1 VAKLA
6 FDVFRLAG
14 SIVLNA
20 ANAISGLRNVRT
32 SSDRTSNSMEELTR
46 RFWQNERRLQGFG
59 DEAEE
64 TEDDLQGLR
73 HEMDRVSNNS
83 MTFSKRLQSLGN
95 GMKSVGNGVKSAG
108 YFMSTFI
115 TAPILAGIAGAIK
128 QASDMNETI
137 SKTQVVF
144 GQASKEVL
152 KWSDQTLKSVGLAK
166 GTALDMAAT
175 FGDMGTAMG
184 LNNNKAKEMAM
195 NLVNLTGD
203 MASFK
208 NMKPEEIH
216 IALTGAYT
224 GETEALKRLGIVMTV
239 ANLERFASARG
250 IKKEYDEMTQAEKI
264 QLRYNYIMN
273 ASKNSVGDFKRTQ
286 QSAANQMRIFTEGIK
301 ESGAKIGTIFLPY
314 FTKAIQFVNKLMD
327 RFHNLSPAM
336 QKIGIVVA
344 LIAAGIGPLL
354 VVIGTAITIIGA
366 LVAAIGTIGL
376 PVAAAIAAII
386 PIIAVFGGFI
396 ATIATAAY
404 KTGIF
409 QKALNFLKN
418 MFDAIKNIIQGNLST
433 ALDILMQKMG
443 LSSGQAAIFTQKV
456 VQARNAVKK
465 AIDVIKNVGRLI
477 KAMFDEDKQKVIDLL
492 VKKFKFSK
500 KEAENFWKKIKT
512 LKNEILKFANK
523 LKNDGVKALTIFAE
537 YIKRGAKFIVDHRKE
552 IAKAISKIISF
563 ATTLVRQAKRG
574 YDAAKWLVKFALK
587 VKSAMDDAK
596 RAVVRALSK
605 MVSDV
610 KSIGSKM
617 WTAGYNAI
625 KALGRGIEAAFWFLR
640 DKASQAASI
649 IANFLGFKSPTKE
662 GPGSTADK
670 WGPNMITMLS
680 KTMLAKKSLLRSA
693 MEQISGEMDLSA
705 KIKNLGISASN
716 NLGAET
722 SGKPKLILQILN
734 PKFFNQQDVSKM
746 MQPVIDRLEFMGFG
760 SR

>member
-1 VAKLA
+1 MA

-14 SIVLNA
+14 SVVLNA

-108 YFMSTFI
+108 HFMTTFI

-239 ANLERFASARG
+239 ANLERFASAQG

-264 QLRYNYIMN
+264 QLRYNYIMK

-327 RFHNLSPAM
+327 KFHNLSPAM
-336 QKIGIVVA
+336 QKVILIVA
-344 LIAAGIGPLL
+344 LVAAGIGPLL
-354 VVIGTAITIIGA
+354 VVIGTAITVIGG

-386 PIIAVFGGFI
+386 PIIAVLGGFI

-404 KTGIF
+404 KTGLL
-409 QKALNFLKN
+409 QKAFNFLKN

-443 LSSGQAAIFTQKV
+443 LSSGQAAIFIQKV

-465 AIDVIKNVGRLI
+465 AIDVIKNVGSLI

-500 KEAENFWKKIKT
+500 KEAQEFWKK
-512 LKNEILKFANK
+512 LKL
-523 LKNDGVKALTIFAE
+523 
-537 YIKRGAKFIVDHRKE
+537 
-552 IAKAISKIISF
+552 
-563 ATTLVRQAKRG
+563 
-574 YDAAKWLVKFALK
+574 
-587 VKSAMDDAK
+587 
-596 RAVVRALSK
+596 
-605 MVSDV
+605 
-610 KSIGSKM
+610 
-617 WTAGYNAI
+617 
-625 KALGRGIEAAFWFLR
+625 
-640 DKASQAASI
+640 
-649 IANFLGFKSPTKE
+649 
-662 GPGSTADK
+662 
-670 WGPNMITMLS
+670 
-680 KTMLAKKSLLRSA
+680 
-693 MEQISGEMDLSA
+693 
-705 KIKNLGISASN
+705 
-716 NLGAET
+716 
-722 SGKPKLILQILN
+722 
-734 PKFFNQQDVSKM
+734 
-746 MQPVIDRLEFMGFG
+746 
-760 SR
+760 

>member
-14 SIVLNA
+14 SVVLNA

-64 TEDDLQGLR
+64 AEDDLQGLR
-73 HEMDRVSNNS
+73 HEMNNVSNNS
-83 MTFSKRLQSLGN
+83 MTFNQRLQSLGN
-95 GMKSVGNGVKSAG
+95 GMKSVGNSVKSAG
-108 YFMSTFI
+108 HFMSTFV

-144 GQASKEVL
+144 GEASKEVL
-152 KWSDQTLKSVGLAK
+152 KWSNRTLKSVGLAK

-184 LNNNKAKEMAM
+184 LNSNKAKEMAM

-336 QKIGIVVA
+336 QKVILVVA
-344 LIAAGIGPLL
+344 LVAAGIGPLL

-386 PIIAVFGGFI
+386 PIIAVLGGFI

-404 KTGIF
+404 KTGLL
-409 QKALNFLKN
+409 QKSFNFLKN
-418 MFDAIKNIIQGNLST
+418 MFEVVRNIIQGNLSN
-433 ALDILMQKMG
+433 ALDILTQKMG
-443 LSSGQAAIFTQKV
+443 VSSGQAALFTQKV

-465 AIDVIKNVGRLI
+465 VIDVIKNVGSLI
-477 KAMFDEDKQKVIDLL
+477 KAMFSEDKQKVIDLL

-500 KEAENFWKKIKT
+500 KEAQEFWIKMKI
-512 LKNEILKFANK
+512 LKDEILKFANI
-523 LKNDGVKALTIFAE
+523 LKNDGVKALTKFAD
-537 YIKRGAKFIVDHRKE
+537 YIKRGAKFVVDHRKE
-552 IAKAISKIISF
+552 IAKAISLIISF
-563 ATTLVRQAKRG
+563 AATVVIQAKNA
-574 YDAAKWLVKFALK
+574 YNAAKWLVKFGTRVKDALK
-587 VKSAMDDAK
+587 SAE
-596 RAVVRALSK
+596 RATTKAIGTI
-605 MVSDV
+605 VSTILGI
-610 KSIGSKM
+610 KSKM
-617 WTAGYNAI
+617 WNAGYNAI
-625 KALGRGIEAAFWFLR
+625 KALGNGISSAFGFLR
-640 DKASQAASI
+640 DKASSAAGI
-649 IANFLGFKSPTKE
+649 ISSFLGFRSPTKE
-662 GPGSTADK
+662 GPGRLADK
-670 WGPNMITMLS
+670 WGPNMITMLA
-680 KTMLAKKSLLRSA
+680 KTILDKRGLLRSA
-693 MEQISGEMDLSA
+693 MEKISGEMDLNA
-705 KIKNLGISASN
+705 RIKNLGISASN

-722 SGKPKLILQILN
+722 SGKSKVILQIIN
-734 PKFFNQQDVSKM
+734 PKFFNQQDIGKM
-746 MQPVIDRLEFMGFG
+746 MQPVINRLEFMGFG

>member
-1 VAKLA
+1 LA

-14 SIVLNA
+14 SVVLNA

-32 SSDRTSNSMEELTR
+32 SSDRTSESMEELTR

-64 TEDDLQGLR
+64 AEDDLQGLR
-73 HEMDRVSNNS
+73 HEMNNVSNNS

-95 GMKSVGNGVKSAG
+95 GMKSVGNSVKSAG
-108 YFMSTFI
+108 FFMSTFV

-144 GQASKEVL
+144 GEASKEVL
-152 KWSDQTLKSVGLAK
+152 KWSNRTLKSVGLAK

-184 LNNNKAKEMAM
+184 LNSKQAKDMAM
-195 NLVNLTGD
+195 NLVDLTGD

-239 ANLERFASARG
+239 ANLERFAAKQG
-250 IKKEYDEMTQAEKI
+250 IKEEYQEMSQAEKI

-273 ASKNSVGDFKRTQ
+273 ASKNSIGDFKRTQ
-286 QSAANQMRIFTEGIK
+286 KSAANQMRIFTEGIK
-301 ESGAKIGTIFLPY
+301 ESGAKIGAIFLPY
-314 FTKAIQFVNKLMD
+314 FTKAIQIVNKLMD

-336 QKIGIVVA
+336 QKIVIIAA
-344 LIAAGIGPLL
+344 LVAAGIGPLL
-354 VVIGTAITIIGA
+354 VVIGTAITLIGG

-376 PVAAAIAAII
+376 PVAAVIAAII
-386 PIIAVFGGFI
+386 PFIATLGGFI
-396 ATIATAAY
+396 AIIATAAY
-404 KTGIF
+404 KAGIF
-409 QKALNFLKN
+409 QKALGFLKN
-418 MFDAIKNIIQGNLST
+418 MFNAIKNIIQGNLAT
-433 ALDILMQKMG
+433 ALDILTQKMG
-443 LSSGQAAIFTQKV
+443 FSSGQAALFTQKI

-465 AIDVIKNVGRLI
+465 AIDVIKNVGSLI

-500 KEAENFWKKIKT
+500 KEAQEFWKKLKT
-512 LKNEILKFANK
+512 LKDEITKLANS
-523 LKNDGVKALTIFAE
+523 LKNAGVKALAIFAE
-537 YIKRGAKFIVDHRKE
+537 YIKRGAKFVVAHRKE
-552 IAKAISKIISF
+552 IAKAIQNIISF

-587 VKSAMDDAK
+587 VKQAMDNAK
-596 RAVVRALSK
+596 RAVVKALAK

-610 KSIGSKM
+610 KSIGAKM

-625 KALGRGIEAAFWFLR
+625 KALGRGIEAAFWFLK
-640 DKASQAASI
+640 DKASKAAGI
-649 IANFLGFKSPTKE
+649 IADFLGFRSPTKE

-680 KTMLAKKSLLRSA
+680 KTMLAKKGLLKSA
-693 MEQISGEMDLSA
+693 MEKIAGEMDLNA
-705 KIKNLGISASN
+705 KVKNLGISASN
-716 NLGAET
+716 NLGAGADT
-722 SGKPKLILQILN
+722 GKSKVILQILN
-734 PKFFNQQDVSKM
+734 PKFFNQQDISKM
-746 MQPVIDRLEFMGFG
+746 MQPVINRLEFMGFG

>member
-14 SIVLNA
+14 SVVLNA

-336 QKIGIVVA
+336 QKVILIVA
-344 LIAAGIGPLL
+344 LVAAGIGPLL
-354 VVIGTAITIIGA
+354 VVIGTAITVIGG

-386 PIIAVFGGFI
+386 PIIAVLGGFI

-404 KTGIF
+404 KTGIL
-409 QKALNFLKN
+409 QKALDFLKN
-418 MFDAIKNIIQGNLST
+418 MFDAVKNIIQGNLST

-456 VQARNAVKK
+456 VQARNAIKK
-465 AIDVIKNVGRLI
+465 VIDVIKNVGSLI

-500 KEAENFWKKIKT
+500 NEAQNFWIKMKI
-512 LKNEILKFANK
+512 LKDEILKFANI

-537 YIKRGAKFIVDHRKE
+537 YIKRGAKFVVDHRKE
-552 IAKAISKIISF
+552 IAKAISLIISF
-563 ATTLVRQAKRG
+563 AATVVIQAKNA
-574 YDAAKWLVKFALK
+574 YNAAKWLVKFALK

-596 RAVVRALSK
+596 RAVVRALGK

-610 KSIGSKM
+610 NSIGSKM

-640 DKASQAASI
+640 DKASKAASI
-649 IANFLGFKSPTKE
+649 IADFLGFRSPTKE

-693 MEQISGEMDLSA
+693 MEEISGEMDLST

-716 NLGAET
+716 NLGAGT

-746 MQPVIDRLEFMGFG
+746 MQPVINRLEFMGFG

>member
-14 SIVLNA
+14 SVVLNA

-108 YFMSTFI
+108 YFMTTFI

-184 LNNNKAKEMAM
+184 LNSKQAKDMAM
-195 NLVNLTGD
+195 NLVDLTGD

-239 ANLERFASARG
+239 ANLERFASAQG

-286 QSAANQMRIFTEGIK
+286 DSAANQMRIFTEGIK

-327 RFHNLSPAM
+327 RFHNLNPAM
-336 QKIGIVVA
+336 QKVILVIALVV
-344 LIAAGIGPLL
+344 AGIGPLL
-354 VVIGTAITIIGA
+354 VVIGTAITLIGG

-376 PVAAAIAAII
+376 PVAAVIAAIF
-386 PIIAVFGGFI
+386 PLIAAFGGFI
-396 ATIATAAY
+396 TMIGLVAY
-404 KTGIF
+404 KTGML
-409 QKALNFLKN
+409 QKAFNFLKN
-418 MFDAIKNIIQGNLST
+418 MFDAIKNIIQGNLSN
-433 ALDILMQKMG
+433 ALDILTQKMG
-443 LSSGQAAIFTQKV
+443 FSSGQAAIFTQKI
-456 VQARNAVKK
+456 VQARNAV
-465 AIDVIKNVGRLI
+465 AAVITVIKNVGSLI
-477 KAMFDEDKQKVIDLL
+477 KAMFDGDKQKVVDLL
-492 VKKFKFSK
+492 IKKFNMSK
-500 KEAENFWKKIKT
+500 SEAQNFWIKMKI
-512 LKNEILKFANK
+512 LKDEILKFANI
-523 LKNDGVKALTIFAE
+523 LKNDGVKALTKFAD
-537 YIKRGAKFIVDHRKE
+537 YIKRGAKFVVDHRKE
-552 IAKAISKIISF
+552 IAKAISLIISF
-563 ATTLVRQAKRG
+563 ASTVVIQAKNA
-574 YDAAKWLVKFALK
+574 YNAAKWLVKFGIRVKDALK
-587 VKSAMDDAK
+587 SAE
-596 RAVVRALSK
+596 RATSK
-605 MVSDV
+605 A
-610 KSIGSKM
+610 IGTIVAVTLGLKSKM
-617 WTAGYNAI
+617 WSAGYNAV
-625 KALGRGIEAAFWFLR
+625 KALGNGIASAFGFLR
-640 DKASQAASI
+640 DKASQAAGI
-649 IANFLGFKSPTKE
+649 ISSFLGFRSPTKE
-662 GPGSTADK
+662 GPGRLADQ

-693 MEQISGEMDLSA
+693 MEEISGEMDLST

-716 NLGAET
+716 NLGAGT
-722 SGKPKLILQILN
+722 SGKSKLILQILN

-746 MQPVIDRLEFMGFG
+746 MQPVINRLEFMGFG

>member
-1 VAKLA
+1 MA

-14 SIVLNA
+14 SVVLNA

-64 TEDDLQGLR
+64 AEDDLQGLR
-73 HEMDRVSNNS
+73 HEMNNVSNNS
-83 MTFSKRLQSLGN
+83 MTFNQRLQSLGN
-95 GMKSVGNGVKSAG
+95 GMKSVGNSVKSAG
-108 YFMSTFI
+108 HFMSTFV

-144 GQASKEVL
+144 GEASKEVL
-152 KWSDQTLKSVGLAK
+152 KWSNRTLKSVGLAK

-184 LNNNKAKEMAM
+184 LNSKQAKNMAM
-195 NLVNLTGD
+195 DLVNLTGD

-239 ANLERFASARG
+239 ANLERFASAQG

-286 QSAANQMRIFTEGIK
+286 QSAANQTRIFTEGIK

-327 RFHNLSPAM
+327 RFNNLNPAM
-336 QKIGIVVA
+336 QKVILVVA
-344 LIAAGIGPLL
+344 LVAAGIGPLL

-386 PIIAVFGGFI
+386 PIIAVLGGFI

-404 KTGIF
+404 KTGIL
-409 QKALNFLKN
+409 QKAFNFLKN
-418 MFDAIKNIIQGNLST
+418 MFEVVKNVIQGNLSN
-433 ALDILMQKMG
+433 ALDILTQKMG
-443 LSSGQAAIFTQKV
+443 FSSGQAAIFVQKI
-456 VQARNAVKK
+456 VQARNAVKR
-465 AIDVIKNVGRLI
+465 AIEVIKNVGKLI
-477 KAMFDEDKQKVIDLL
+477 KAMFDGDKQKVIDLL

-512 LKNEILKFANK
+512 LKDEILKFANK
-523 LKNDGVKALTIFAE
+523 LKNDGVKALTKFAD
-537 YIKRGAKFIVDHRKE
+537 YIKKGAKFIIDHRKE
-552 IAKAISKIISF
+552 IAKAIEKIISF

-574 YDAAKWLVKFALK
+574 YDAAKWLVKFGTRVKNALK
-587 VKSAMDDAK
+587 SAE
-596 RAVVRALSK
+596 RATTKAIGK
-605 MVSDV
+605 IVSTILGI
-610 KSIGSKM
+610 KSKM
-617 WTAGYNAI
+617 WNAGYNAI
-625 KALGRGIEAAFWFLR
+625 KALGNGISSAFGFLR
-640 DKASQAASI
+640 DKASSAAGI
-649 IANFLGFKSPTKE
+649 ISSFLGFRSPTKE
-662 GPGSTADK
+662 GPGRLADK
-670 WGPNMITMLS
+670 WGPNMITMLA
-680 KTMLAKKSLLRSA
+680 KTILDKRGLLRSA
-693 MEQISGEMDLSA
+693 MEKISGEMDLNA
-705 KIKNLGISASN
+705 RIKNLGISASN

-722 SGKPKLILQILN
+722 SGKSKVILQIIN
-734 PKFFNQQDVSKM
+734 PKFFNQQDIGKM
-746 MQPVIDRLEFMGFG
+746 MQPVINRLEFMGFG